1 MTAKKSEKTKQG
13 KSVLKTLM
21 KKAKKAVDLVVG
33 NAEDYVE
40 EDAGGDLRFDPRI
53 MIKINVTFDKDFLP
67 REKVLKL
74 NLRGARFFNEI
85 KRDVREINGVY
96 VVYPHAY
103 AFQLDT
109 RREEWEEK
117 LTRELNHDYG
127 LELKKIRF
135 MDEEEVCGIYQRA
148 GLNMIRD
155 PYHLEEGELLIIA
168 GGFANF
174 NTDGIAMCRVTAEV
188 SRLKGKHTEQKGKQ
202 VEHQNY
208 EQTYFSKFGEKAG
221 AYFYVGGEWFH
232 NLFIPEF
239 FHKEEPRFFSFR
251 IADDGKNLKF
261 FGDSIKRGIDIR
273 GVVKTKTTRE
283 CEKIIHAIN
292 PDYLAGT
299 RAKELVLSVCY
310 DIEEEE
316 EAAGVTADVPVEMPA
331 DVPTELHAAAP
342 VEDDFVKKNPVEFGF
357 LDEEDSKN
365 RPFLE
370 SELILLPAPHEK
382 DIPSYIMTI
391 GDDKKGIKFFA
402 SSADKEI
409 SILPPGKEEKI
420 YKKSIKDK
428 IHYTVKPGRF
438 SYTISNRFIS
448 RLVDKEL
455 NVYFSWALSSS
466 METRVPLP
474 LDFYIFGRNPFGNL
488 PEDKRAGIKDNLV
501 KLNEGSEEFWRI
513 GTSRNHAVLLKEP
526 GAGFRLCNISSSFPV
541 YLIRSAELEKP
552 VIAPTRIEPVK
563 DPKRKK
569 KLQAFLSGILEE
581 TKTPDRLGEQLK
593 GCSGGIEL
601 ESNDMI
607 IVGNRA
613 YRYIVPLVMESQLSS
628 RMQLSVLRKIRESS
642 TVVMQ

>member
-1 MTAKKSEKTKQG
+1 MTAKKDEKTKQG
-13 KSVLKTLM
+13 KNVLKTLM

-33 NAEDYVE
+33 NAEDYEE

-109 RREEWEEK
+109 RRTEWEEK

-127 LELKKIRF
+127 LELRKIRF

-148 GLNMIRD
+148 GLNTIRD
-155 PYHLEEGELLIIA
+155 PYNLKEGELLIIA

-174 NTDGIAMCRVTAEV
+174 NPAGIAMCRVTADV
-188 SRLKGKHTEQKGKQ
+188 AKIKGKPTEQKGKQ
-202 VEHQNY
+202 PEHESY
-208 EQTYFSKFGEKAG
+208 EQRYFGKFSEKAG
-221 AYFYVGGEWFH
+221 AYFYVGGEWYF

-239 FHKEEPRFFSFR
+239 FHKDEPRFFSFR

-283 CEKIIHAIN
+283 NEKIIHAIN

-316 EAAGVTADVPVEMPA
+316 ATADVPAEI
-331 DVPTELHAAAP
+331 P
-342 VEDDFVKKNPVEFGF
+342 VEEDFVEKMVKPVHLDFY
-357 LDEEDSKN
+357 DEEDSKN
-365 RPFLE
+365 RPYLV
-370 SELILLPAPHEK
+370 SEMILLPAPHEK

-391 GDDKKGIKFFA
+391 GDETRGMKFFA

-409 SILPPGKEEKI
+409 SILPPGKDEKI

-438 SYTISNRFIS
+438 SYTVSNRFIS

-455 NVYFSWALSSS
+455 NVYFSWALSTG

-474 LDFYIFGRNPFGNL
+474 MDFYIFGRNPFGNL
-488 PEDKRAGIKDNLV
+488 PEDKRAGIKDYLV

-513 GTSRNHAVLLKEP
+513 GTSRNHAVLVKEP
-526 GAGFRLCNISSSFPV
+526 RAGFRLCNISSSFPV
-541 YLIRSAELEKP
+541 YVIRSADLEKP
-552 VIAPTRIEPVK
+552 VIAPTRIEPVT
-563 DPKRKK
+563 DPKKKK
-569 KLQAFLSGILEE
+569 KLQAFLSGILEN
-581 TKTPDRLGEQLK
+581 TTGTDRWAEQLK

-601 ESNDMI
+601 ESNDLI
-607 IVGNRA
+607 IIGNRG
-613 YRYIVPLVMESQLSS
+613 YKYIVPLVMESQLSS

-642 TVVMQ
+642 TMLMQ